1 MRRLF
6 ILLFLLLSI
15 ISADAQGKK
24 TTSPSKPLDS
34 KLLSDLRFRSIG
46 PAFMSGRIA
55 DLAID
60 PSNENVWYVAAGSGG
75 VWKTVN
81 AGTTFVPIFDD
92 QSVYSIGCVTLD
104 PNNPYTVWIGTG
116 ENVGGRHVG
125 FGDGIY
131 KSADGGE
138 SWENMGLK
146 NSEHISKIIVHP
158 DNSEIIMAAAQ
169 GPLWSSGGERGFY
182 KSVDGGKTWKK
193 TLGDEQYTGV
203 TDMAVDPRDANR
215 VYAVTWE
222 HHRTVA
228 AWMGG
233 GKKSRLYLSED
244 AGNTW
249 IQLKT
254 GLPEGNWGKTGLAI
268 SPINPDVLYA
278 AIELDRTKGGVWR
291 SENRGGSW
299 AKMSD
304 AVAGATGP
312 HYYQEIFASPH
323 KFDRLYLMNNRL
335 LKSEDGGKTFERMDE
350 TAKHVDN
357 HAVAFKMS
365 DPNYLLVGTD
375 GGVYESFDL
384 GATWRYM
391 DNLPLT
397 QFYKVAVDDAE
408 PFYNVYG
415 GTQDNST
422 EGGPSRTDNHHGI
435 RNADWKVV
443 LNWDGHQP
451 ATEPGNPDIMY
462 GQRQQG
468 TLSRIDLATG
478 EVTDI
483 MPQPAE
489 DEDYERYNWDAP
501 ILVSP
506 HDPATIYHGSQRL
519 WKSTNRGDSWISLS
533 DDLTRDQERI
543 ALPIMGRVQSWDAP
557 WDVGAMSNFNTITSI
572 AVSPQNEQV
581 IYIGTDDGLLQVTDN
596 EGQSWK
602 KIEISTLGVPSR
614 CYINDV
620 KADLFDESTMY
631 VALDNHKEG
640 DYRPYLYKSK
650 DKGVSWT
657 RITNGLGDK
666 NLVWRIVQDHVN
678 ENLLFAGTEFG
689 VFVTLDGGS
698 SWTELDGGVPTISFR
713 DLAIQRRENDLVA
726 ASFGRSFYILD
737 DYSALRNVNASQM
750 NEEASLFEPRKAWWY
765 VERSVLDF
773 NDTRGSQGSQ
783 LFVAPNP
790 EFGSIFTYY
799 LKDDLKSLK
808 EQRQESEKEKSGNL
822 PFRGWEALEE
832 ETREMDPF
840 VYIEITDQS
849 GNVISRKKAESN
861 KKGFH
866 RVAWNLRVGT
876 SQALTLD
883 SKTEDMNG
891 LLCAPG
897 TYKATLHKYERGSFD
912 QIAGPVD
919 VKVEPLMKGTL
930 PGSPMDQV
938 IAFWR
943 EYEDV
948 SRDVSALSVELSNT
962 RKMSEKLFS
971 AAAHANVSTKV
982 LTQVAAL
989 KKELGSMDSRLNGNP
1004 AKNQIGEKNRPTLG
1018 ARLFALTRGVETS
1031 TYGPTTTHKET
1042 MRIIRKQLGE
1052 MSSKLEISKK
1062 QTTNLAE
1069 KILDAG
1075 GSWVE
1080 GIGVEGMN

>member
-1 MRRLF
+1 MKR
-6 ILLFLLLSI
+6 LSI
-15 ISADAQGKK
+15 LFFFLVFLGIISGNAQRRNSSG
-24 TTSPSKPLDS
+24 TDS
-34 KLLSDLRFRSIG
+34 KSMDSSLFSDLKFRGIG

-60 PSNENVWYVAAGSGG
+60 PTNENVWYVAVGSGG

-81 AGTTFVPIFDD
+81 AGTTFNPIFDD

-104 PNNPYTVWIGTG
+104 PNNPYTVWVGTG
-116 ENVGGRHVG
+116 ENVGGRHAS

-131 KSADGGE
+131 RSTDGGS
-138 SWENMGLK
+138 SWQNMGLK

-158 DNSEIIMAAAQ
+158 DDSDVIMVASQ
-169 GPLWSSGGERGFY
+169 GPLWSPGGERGFF
-182 KSVDGGKTWKK
+182 KSTDGGKTWKK

-203 TDMAVDPRDANR
+203 TDMVVDPRDPNR

-222 HHRTVA
+222 HHRTIA

-244 AGNTW
+244 AGDNW
-249 IQLKT
+249 VQLKT

-268 SPINPDVLYA
+268 SPIDPDVLYA

-299 AKMSD
+299 TKMSD

-312 HYYQEIFASPH
+312 HYYQEIYASPH
-323 KFDRLYLMNNRL
+323 KFDRLYMMNNRL
-335 LKSEDGGKTFERMDE
+335 MKSEDGGKTFENMDE
-350 TAKHVDN
+350 TAKHGDN

-391 DNLPLT
+391 ENLPIT

-468 TLSRIDLATG
+468 VLSRIDLAVG
-478 EVTDI
+478 EVIDI
-483 MPQPAE
+483 MPQPGE

-519 WKSTNRGDSWISLS
+519 WKSTNRGDSWTALS
-533 DDLTRDQERI
+533 GDLTRNQERI
-543 ALPIMGRVQSWDAP
+543 ALPIMGKTQSWDSP

-581 IYIGTDDGLLQVTDN
+581 IYIGTDDGLLQVTEN
-596 EGQSWK
+596 EGQTWK
-602 KIEISTLGVPSR
+602 QIEVSSMGVPSR
-614 CYINDV
+614 SYVNDV
-620 KADLFDESTMY
+620 KADLFDESTLY
-631 VALDNHKEG
+631 AALDNHKEG
-640 DYRPYLYKSK
+640 DYKPYLLKST

-657 RITNGLGDK
+657 RIDNGLGDK
-666 NLVWRIVQDHVN
+666 NLVWRIVQDH
-678 ENLLFAGTEFG
+678 ENKDLLFAGTEFG
-689 VFVTLDGGS
+689 VYFTIDAGQ
-698 SWTELDGGVPTISFR
+698 SWTKFEGGIPTISFR

-726 ASFGRSFYILD
+726 ASFGRGFYILD
-737 DYSALRNVNASQM
+737 DYSALRNVSETQM
-750 NEEASLFEPRKAWWY
+750 AQEATLFEPRKAWWY
-765 VERSVLDF
+765 IERSVLDF
-773 NDTRGSQGSQ
+773 DDTRGSQGSQ
-783 LFVAPNP
+783 LFMAPNP
-790 EFGSIFTYY
+790 DFGAIFTYY
-799 LKDDLKSLK
+799 LKEDLKSVE
-808 EQRQESEKEKSGNL
+808 EQRLEQEKEANGDI
-822 PFRGWEALEE
+822 PFPGWDALEE

-840 VYIEITDQS
+840 VYLEIKDQY
-849 GNVISRKKAESN
+849 GNVVNREKAKSK

-866 RVAWNLRVGT
+866 RVTWNLRVG
-876 SQALTLD
+876 D
-883 SKTEDMNG
+883 SKALVLDGKVDDMNG

-897 TYKATLHKYERGSFD
+897 TYTATLHKYMQGQFS
-912 QIAGPVD
+912 QIAGPVN
-919 VKVEPLMKGTL
+919 VEVVPLREGTL
-930 PGSPMDQV
+930 EGSPIDEV
-938 IAFWR
+938 VTFWR
-943 EYEDV
+943 AYEEL
-948 SRDVSALSVELSNT
+948 SRDVSSTAIQLSNAQ
-962 RKMSEKLFS
+962 KMVDKLLDAS
-971 AAAHANVSTKV
+971 THANVTTELLNEVST
-982 LTQVAAL
+982 LQQTLNAL
-989 KKELGSMDSRLNGNP
+989 DTELNGHP
-1004 AKNQIGEKNRPTLG
+1004 AKSQIGEKSKPTIG
-1018 ARLFALTRGVETS
+1018 ARLFAITRGVTTS
-1031 TYGPTTTHKET
+1031 TYGPTSTHKVT
-1042 MRIIRKQLGE
+1042 MEIVRTQLSEMDNNLQEAKSQAKIIADQ
-1052 MSSKLEISKK
+1052 IH
-1062 QTTNLAE
+1062 A
-1069 KILDAG
+1069 IG

-1080 GIGVEGMN
+1080 GTD

>member
-1 MRRLF
+1 MRSLL
-6 ILLFLLLSI
+6 ILLFLVASI
-15 ISADAQGKK
+15 AAVDAQRRK
-24 TTSPSKPLDS
+24 TSSSAKQPIDS
-34 KLLSDLRFRSIG
+34 KLFSDLKFRSIG

-60 PSNENVWYVAAGSGG
+60 PTNENIWFVAVGSGG

-81 AGTTFVPIFDD
+81 AGTTFTPIFDD
-92 QSVYSIGCVTLD
+92 ESVYSIGCVTLD
-104 PNNPYTVWIGTG
+104 PSNPFTVWVGTG
-116 ENVGGRHVG
+116 ENVGGRHAG
-125 FGDGIY
+125 FGDGVY
-131 KSADGGE
+131 RSTDGGK

-158 DNSEIIMAAAQ
+158 DNSDVIMVASQ
-169 GPLWSSGGERGFY
+169 GPLWSPGGERGFY

-203 TDMAVDPRDANR
+203 TDMVVDPRDANR

-244 AGNTW
+244 AGDTW
-249 IQLKT
+249 TQLKT

-291 SENRGGSW
+291 SADRGGSW
-299 AKMSD
+299 TKMSE

-323 KFDRLYLMNNRL
+323 KFDRLYLMNSRL
-335 LKSEDGGKTFERMDE
+335 MKSEDGGKTFEFMDE
-350 TAKHVDN
+350 TAKHGDN
-357 HAVAFKMS
+357 HAVAFKNS

-391 DNLPLT
+391 ENLPLT

-451 ATEPGNPDIMY
+451 ATEPGNPNIMY

-519 WKSTNRGDSWISLS
+519 WKSTNRGDSWASLS
-533 DDLTRDQERI
+533 EDLTRDQERI
-543 ALPIMGRVQSWDAP
+543 ALPIMGRVQSWDSP

-581 IYIGTDDGLLQVTDN
+581 IYIGTDDGIVQVTDN
-596 EGQSWK
+596 EGQTWK
-602 KIEISTLGVPSR
+602 TVEVSAMGVPSR
-614 CYINDV
+614 SYVNDI
-620 KADLFDESTMY
+620 KADLFDESTLY

-640 DYRPYLYKSK
+640 DYRPFLYKST
-650 DKGVSWT
+650 DKGASWSKV
-657 RITNGLGDK
+657 TNGLGDK

-678 ENLLFAGTEFG
+678 KDLLFAGTEFG
-689 VFVTLDGGS
+689 VYVTFDGGA
-698 SWTELDGGVPTISFR
+698 SWTELDGGMPTISFR

-726 ASFGRSFYILD
+726 ASFGRSFYVLD
-737 DYSALRNVNASQM
+737 DYSALRNVSANQM
-750 NEEASLFEPRKAWWY
+750 NQEATLFEPRKAWWY
-765 VERSVLDF
+765 IERSVLDF
-773 NDTRGSQGSQ
+773 DDARGSQGSQ
-783 LFVAPNP
+783 LYVAPNP
-790 EFGSIFTYY
+790 DFGAVFTYY
-799 LKDDLKSLK
+799 LQNDLESLEERRQASEKGKTGNIPFQGWDDL
-808 EQRQESEKEKSGNL
+808 
-822 PFRGWEALEE
+822 AE
-832 ETREMDPF
+832 ETREMAPF
-840 VYIEITDQS
+840 VYLEITDQN
-849 GNVISRKKAESN
+849 GNVVNREKADSS

-866 RVAWNLRVGT
+866 RVTWNLRVGA

-883 SKTEDMNG
+883 GSTSEMNG

-897 TYKATLHKYERGSFD
+897 NYQATLHKYERGVFS

-948 SRDVSALSVELSNT
+948 SRDVSALSIELAKS
-962 RKMSEKLFS
+962 RKMSEKLFT
-971 AAAHANVSTKV
+971 AAAHANVGADI
-982 LTQVAAL
+982 LTQVTAL
-989 KKELGSMDSRLNGNP
+989 QKQLGALDTQLNGNP
-1004 AKNQIGEKNRPTLG
+1004 AKNQIGEKSKPTLG
-1018 ARLFALTRGVETS
+1018 ARLFALTRGVELS
-1031 TYGPTTTHKET
+1031 TYGPTQTHKET
-1042 MRIIRKQLGE
+1042 MRII
-1052 MSSKLEISKK
+1052 KK
-1062 QTTNLAE
+1062 QMATIKSNLAASQQQA
-1069 KILDAG
+1069 KGLAKTILDAG

-1080 GIGVEGMN
+1080 N

>member
-1 MRRLF
+1 MLHMKRLF
-6 ILLFLLLSI
+6 TLLSLCLLLA
-15 ISADAQGKK
+15 SADAQRRKSSGSS
-24 TTSPSKPLDS
+24 SPKPLDA
-34 KLLSDLRFRSIG
+34 KLFKNLELRNIG

-60 PSNENVWYVAAGSGG
+60 PTNENVWYVAVGSGG

-81 AGTTFVPIFDD
+81 AGTTFTPIFDD
-92 QSVYSIGCVTLD
+92 QSVYSTGCVTLD
-104 PNNPYTVWIGTG
+104 PNNPYTVWVGTG
-116 ENVGGRHVG
+116 ENVGGRHAS

-131 KSADGGE
+131 RSTDGGA

-158 DNSEIIMAAAQ
+158 DNSDVIMVASQ
-169 GPLWSSGGERGFY
+169 GPLWSPGGERGFF

-193 TLGDEQYTGV
+193 TLGDEMYTGV
-203 TDMAVDPRDANR
+203 TDMVVDPRDGNR

-244 AGNTW
+244 AGDTW
-249 IQLKT
+249 TQLKT

-268 SPINPDVLYA
+268 SPINPDILYA

-291 SENRGGSW
+291 SANRGGSW
-299 AKMSD
+299 TKMSD

-323 KFDRLYLMNNRL
+323 KLDRLYMMNNRL
-335 LKSEDGGKTFERMDE
+335 MKSEDGGKTFEYMDE
-350 TAKHVDN
+350 TAKHGDN

-391 DNLPLT
+391 ENLPIT

-451 ATEPGNPDIMY
+451 ATEPGNPNIMY

-478 EVTDI
+478 EVIDV

-519 WKSTNRGDSWISLS
+519 WKSTNRGDSWTLLS
-533 DDLTRDQERI
+533 EDLTRNQERVT
-543 ALPIMGRVQSWDAP
+543 LPIMGRSQSWDSP

-581 IYIGTDDGLLQVTDN
+581 IYIGTDDGLLQVTEN
-596 EGQSWK
+596 EGQSWR
-602 KIEISTLGVPSR
+602 KIEVSALGVPSR
-614 CYINDV
+614 SYVNDV

-640 DYRPYLYKSK
+640 DYKPYLLKSTN
-650 DKGVSWT
+650 KGVSWT
-657 RITNGLGDK
+657 NISNGLGEK

-678 ENLLFAGTEFG
+678 KDLLFAGTEFG
-689 VFVTLDGGS
+689 VYFTVDGGA
-698 SWTELDGGVPTISFR
+698 SWTKMEGGVPTISFR

-726 ASFGRSFYILD
+726 ASFGRGFYILD
-737 DYSALRNVNASQM
+737 DYSALRGVSKSQM
-750 NEEASLFEPRKAWWY
+750 DQDATLFEPRKAWWY
-765 VERSVLDF
+765 IERSVLDF
-773 NDTRGSQGSQ
+773 DDTRGSQGSQ
-783 LFVAPNP
+783 LYVAPNP
-790 EFGSIFTYY
+790 DFGAVFTYY
-799 LKDDLKSLK
+799 LKDDLLSL
-808 EQRQESEKEKSGNL
+808 EDQRKTNEKGVTGNISF
-822 PFRGWEALEE
+822 PGWEALDE

-840 VYIEITDQS
+840 VYIEIKDQA
-849 GNVISRKKAESN
+849 GNVVNREKAAGK

-866 RVAWNLRVGT
+866 RVTWNLKVGGST
-876 SQALTLD
+876 ALTLD
-883 SKTEDMNG
+883 GSVDGLDG

-897 TYKATLHKYERGSFD
+897 SYTATLNKYERGSFT

-919 VKVEPLMKGTL
+919 VVVERLGEGTL
-930 PGSPMDQV
+930 DGSSMDEV
-938 IAFWR
+938 VAFWR
-943 EYEDV
+943 EYENL
-948 SRDVSALSVELSNT
+948 SRDVSTLSIRLSNSI
-962 RKMSEKLFS
+962 KMADKLYY
-971 AAAHANVSTKV
+971 AAAHASVSAEVIRLVTD
-982 LTQVAAL
+982 LQAG
-989 KKELGSMDSRLNGNP
+989 LGKLDTELNGNP
-1004 AKNQIGEKNRPTLG
+1004 AKNQIGERTKPTIG
-1018 ARLFALTRGVETS
+1018 ARLFALTRGVTTS
-1031 TYGPTTTHKET
+1031 TYGPTATHERT
-1042 MRIIRKQLGE
+1042 MGIIKKQLE
-1052 MSSKLEISKK
+1052 ELNQSLTKERLKAKVIADQIKE
-1062 QTTNLAE
+1062 
-1069 KILDAG
+1069 AG

-1080 GIGVEGMN
+1080 GID